1 MSAQF
6 MKDKNFSNVKIVTV
20 VLVKSKSLFST
31 SPTIIR
37 MDNLSIQ
44 GKIYVQ
50 MKMSTV
56 KAEIEN
62 WKNSKIMIN

>member
-1 MSAQF
+1 MYVQF

-31 SPTIIR
+31 STTVIR
-37 MDNLSIQ
+37 MINLSIKR
-44 GKIYVQ
+44 KIYVQ
-50 MKMSTV
+50 MKMSTF

-62 WKNSKIMIN
+62 